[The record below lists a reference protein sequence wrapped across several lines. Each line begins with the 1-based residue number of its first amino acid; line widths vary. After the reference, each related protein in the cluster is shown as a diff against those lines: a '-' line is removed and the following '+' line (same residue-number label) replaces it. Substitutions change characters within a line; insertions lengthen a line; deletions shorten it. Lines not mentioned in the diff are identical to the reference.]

1 MSEKLKTYT
10 RCRRFAL
17 GATVAGGL
25 ALSPLGAAQA
35 ESNPFAVQELGSG
48 YMVASSHMGEG
59 KCGEA
64 KCGAE
69 AHADSAHGDKVG
81 AEGKCGEGKCG
92 GEKHAKEAHEAGSK
106 TGGEGK
112 CGEGKCANG

>member
-1 MSEKLKTYT
+1 MRNKPTT
-10 RCRRFAL
+10 GARCRRFAL

-35 ESNPFAVQELGSG
+35 ETDPFAVQELGSG
-48 YMVASSHMGEG
+48 YMVAASHQGEG

-69 AHADSAHGDKVG
+69 AHAKAAHGDKVE

-92 GEKHAKEAHEAGSK
+92 GEKHAKDAHKAGGK
-106 TGGEGK
+106 TDSEGQ
-112 CGEGKCANG
+112 CASG